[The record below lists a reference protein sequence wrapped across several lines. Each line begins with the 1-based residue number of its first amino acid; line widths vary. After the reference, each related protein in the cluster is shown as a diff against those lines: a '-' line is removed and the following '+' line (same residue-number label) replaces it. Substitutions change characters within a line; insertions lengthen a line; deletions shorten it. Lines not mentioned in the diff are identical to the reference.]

1 MSARPGSSLW
11 LLKHEVRMFF
21 YNLNDKVSTGPAR
34 RGMGKSTIAILVLA
48 SLAIHTLAYKLLAD
62 ASDADAQVLAML
74 PVVATAIL
82 IVLFSMMISG
92 ALAAS
97 VKALFER
104 GDLDLLL
111 SSPLPT
117 RSIFVVRLAGIT
129 IGVAALYLFLLA
141 PFANAGLVLG
151 QFRWL
156 AIYPVVLGVAAVA
169 ASASMLL
176 TLGLVRLIGVRRT
189 RTVAQVL
196 GAISGAFIFLASQAQ
211 SLLGVGGRG
220 KLASWIG
227 PMFAPGAALGP
238 DSIAWLPGRAILGA
252 PLSLVALALAAIAAF
267 GFTAAFTH
275 RFFVHGV
282 QQAVSVVR
290 AATAPA
296 GGPRFRFD
304 RSLAH
309 AVVAKEWRLIARD
322 PQLISQVLLQLLYMV
337 PLGFMLLLR
346 SNQPL
351 AGVGGALTFL
361 CASLTASLTW
371 IIVSAEE
378 APDLLDAAPCNSAT
392 IRRAKLAA
400 VALPAPLLVALP
412 LLWMATRAP
421 GAAML
426 MAAAVL
432 IAVASSAQI
441 ALWCGRPASRG
452 DFKRRG
458 QTNAVGNI
466 IELMSA
472 ASWAGIAYFMLA
484 LVTGQEIPSS
494 FGIIVSCLFGTALLA
509 LLSGWM
515 RRRRVR

>member
-21 YNLNDKVSTGPAR
+21 YNLNDKVSKGPAK
-34 RGMGKSTIAILVLA
+34 RGMSKSTIAILVLA
-48 SLAIHTLAYKLLAD
+48 SLAIHALAYKLLSD
-62 ASDADAQVLAML
+62 ASGADAQVLALL

-82 IVLFSMMISG
+82 AILFSLMMSN
-92 ALAAS
+92 ALTAS

-129 IGVAALYLFLLA
+129 IGVAALYLFLLG

-156 AIYPVVLGVAAVA
+156 TIYPVVLGIASVA
-169 ASASMLL
+169 ASLSMLL
-176 TLGLVRLIGVRRT
+176 TLALVRLIGVRRT
-189 RTVAQVL
+189 RTVAQVF
-196 GAISGAFIFLASQAQ
+196 GAVAGAFIFLATQAQ
-211 SLLGVGGRG
+211 SLLGAGGRV
-220 KLASWIG
+220 KLASSIG

-252 PLSLVALALAAIAAF
+252 PLSLLALSVVAIAAF

-282 QQAVSVVR
+282 QQAVSMVR
-290 AATAPA
+290 AAKAPA
-296 GGPRFRFD
+296 GGLRFRFD

-309 AVVAKEWRLIARD
+309 AIIAKEWRLIARD
-322 PQLISQVLLQLLYMV
+322 PQLISQVLLQLLYLV
-337 PLGFMLLLR
+337 PVGFMVFR
-346 SNQPL
+346 SSQMWP
-351 AGVGGALTFL
+351 GIGSALTFL

-378 APDLLDAAPCNSAT
+378 APDLLNAAPCKSAA

-400 VALPAPLLVALP
+400 VTLPAPLIVALP
-412 LLWMATRAP
+412 LMWMAMRAP
-421 GAAML
+421 
-426 MAAAVL
+426 AAALLTAAGVL
-432 IAVASSAQI
+432 AAVASSAQI

-452 DFKRRG
+452 EFKRRG
-458 QTNAVGNI
+458 HANAIGNL
-466 IELMSA
+466 IEVLSA
-472 ASWAGIAYFMLA
+472 ASWAGIAYILLAMVTGQAIPDFFTVLLGGLCAGAMLA
-484 LVTGQEIPSS
+484 L
-494 FGIIVSCLFGTALLA
+494 LF
-509 LLSGWM
+509 GWM
-515 RRRRVR
+515 RRERLA